1 MPAQIFFCV
10 ELPGNDQNFLPKI
23 GPIHSFILKKYF
35 LLLTFISHR
44 QPRNEY
50 LFSSIPDYGNKKIV
64 F

>member
-35 LLLTFISHR
+35 LGNYIPVGTEN
-44 QPRNEY
+44 RN
-50 LFSSIPDYGNKKIV
+50 K
-64 F
+64 